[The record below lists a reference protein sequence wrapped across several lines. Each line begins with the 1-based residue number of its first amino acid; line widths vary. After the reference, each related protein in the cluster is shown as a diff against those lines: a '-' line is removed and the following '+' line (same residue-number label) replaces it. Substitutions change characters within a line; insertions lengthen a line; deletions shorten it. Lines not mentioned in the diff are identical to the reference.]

1 MKREQNLKAFCRGLD
16 GLNVGSLIKRHS
28 DIMKALF
35 LTEKADFT
43 SEVFFS
49 LISIDRPKD
58 ESEERAMKYFK
69 EFVVHIE
76 SE

>member
-1 MKREQNLKAFCRGLD
+1 
-16 GLNVGSLIKRHS
+16 
-28 DIMKALF
+28 MKALF